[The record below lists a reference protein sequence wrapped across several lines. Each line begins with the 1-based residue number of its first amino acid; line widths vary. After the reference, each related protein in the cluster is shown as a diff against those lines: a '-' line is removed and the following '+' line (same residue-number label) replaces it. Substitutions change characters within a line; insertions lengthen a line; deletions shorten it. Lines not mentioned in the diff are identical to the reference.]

1 MSTMVLQQ
9 KSPYDGTSTAAN
21 DIKRKLM
28 NVDSSQIEVVV
39 GLYRINLEGY
49 ITQVEA
55 DSWSYGVGDT
65 DSVGS

>member
-1 MSTMVLQQ
+1 
-9 KSPYDGTSTAAN
+9 
-21 DIKRKLM
+21 M